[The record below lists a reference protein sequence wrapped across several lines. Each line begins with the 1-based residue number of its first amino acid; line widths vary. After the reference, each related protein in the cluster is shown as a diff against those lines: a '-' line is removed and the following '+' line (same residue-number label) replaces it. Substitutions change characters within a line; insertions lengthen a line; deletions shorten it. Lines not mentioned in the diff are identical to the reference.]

1 MCHVSYPGFFPIGHI
16 GGPSS
21 PFDGLAGNP
30 RHRQRRWPRREFRTH
45 VETTPV
51 TPVFRP
57 ARRHRPARRPGA
69 GHADSPSPPEPATG
83 AAKRKRRAH
92 ACLGPG
98 PRASTLTSV
107 RFWLTNCTARAVRT
121 YQDCRRGIRRQRGS
135 RPGRHHGRHHGRQL
149 RRLARTLVP
158 PARAGGLAPHASPDG
173 AARARSPSRATPRWR
188 TIRFGR
194 AASAPWDWR

>member
-51 TPVFRP
+51 TPVFALLAGIVLLGAQALGMLTAHRHLSRQLAQQSESG
-57 ARRHRPARRPGA
+57 ARTLPGSWAARLSTPHEREVL
-69 GHADSPSPPEPATG
+69 ADELYSQ
-83 AAKRKRRAH
+83 
-92 ACLGPG
+92 
-98 PRASTLTSV
+98 
-107 RFWLTNCTARAVRT
+107 AVRT

-158 PARAGGLAPHASPDG
+158 RAPAVSLPMPAPTAPRA
-173 AARARSPSRATPRWR
+173 ARSPSRATPRWR